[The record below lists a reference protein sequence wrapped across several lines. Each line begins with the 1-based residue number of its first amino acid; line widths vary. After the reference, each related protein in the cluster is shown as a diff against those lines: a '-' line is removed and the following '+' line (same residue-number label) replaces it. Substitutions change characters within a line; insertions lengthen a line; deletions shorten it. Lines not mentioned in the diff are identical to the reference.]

1 VNQVIGSAGRPWPA
15 VRQRRRPADPAGRRG
30 EGVAVDASTVA
41 SGVHLGVHL
50 ARLVAMMLSVELARL
65 VAMMLSVELARLVA
79 VVFGVEMVGMGHVG
93 VVGRF
98 FVMAGFVRLGGVVV
112 MLGRVLVVFRRFAV
126 MFDLFLVGHDLI
138 LVEG

>member
-1 VNQVIGSAGRPWPA
+1 
-15 VRQRRRPADPAGRRG
+15 
-30 EGVAVDASTVA
+30 
-41 SGVHLGVHL
+41 
-50 ARLVAMMLSVELARL
+50 
-65 VAMMLSVELARLVA
+65 MMLSVELARLVA

>member
-41 SGVHLGVHL
+41 SGVHLGVH
-50 ARLVAMMLSVELARL
+50 LARL